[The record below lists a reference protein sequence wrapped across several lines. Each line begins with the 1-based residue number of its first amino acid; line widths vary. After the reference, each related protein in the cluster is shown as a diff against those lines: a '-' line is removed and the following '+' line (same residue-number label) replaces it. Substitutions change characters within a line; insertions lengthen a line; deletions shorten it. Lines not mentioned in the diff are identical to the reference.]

1 MAETLVLKAETRT
14 EKGTRFARRQRKAG
28 RVPTIIYGHK
38 IDPVSVSLDYHDLM
52 LELHHRHRLLDVELE
67 GKREKFLVKE
77 VQYDHF
83 GDTVVHLDL
92 VRVSLD
98 ERVEVTVEVELKGVP
113 AGIAEGGILEQLLA
127 DIQLECPVIS
137 IPDKVRVR
145 VNHLKLNES
154 ISAGDIELPEGAK
167 LITDATT
174 TIAIV
179 RLPSEAPEEE
189 AAAAVVEGEAGA
201 AEPEVIGRVKPEE
214 EEEKE

>member
-1 MAETLVLKAETRT
+1 MAETLVLKAETR
-14 EKGTRFARRQRKAG
+14 EAIGTRFARRQRKQG

-67 GKREKFLVKE
+67 GKREKFLVKA
-77 VQYDHF
+77 VQYDHM

-98 ERVEVTVEVELKGVP
+98 ERVAVTVEVELKGVP
-113 AGIAEGGILEQLLA
+113 AGASEGGILEQLLA
-127 DIQLECPVIS
+127 DIQLECPVIN
-137 IPDKVRVR
+137 IPDKVRMR

-154 ISAGDIELPEGAK
+154 ILASDIELPEGAK
-167 LITDATT
+167 LITDATAT
-174 TIAIV
+174 VAIV

-189 AAAAVVEGEAGA
+189 AAATAVVEGEAGV
-201 AEPEVIGRVKPEE
+201 EPEVIGRVKPEE
-214 EEEKE
+214 EEEK